1 MAKRRKKQRRL
12 RKKLRKKLKKEE
24 EDNNLVFFIK
34 NASHNAFCVR
44 GVFFYSSKGS
54 SVSVSDK
61 GSSTGRSELVFF
73 FNRCWIFIL
82 AF

>member
-1 MAKRRKKQRRL
+1 MPKRRKKKQRRL

-34 NASHNAFCVR
+34 NASHNDLRVR

-54 SVSVSDK
+54 PSVSEIGSSSDK
-61 GSSTGRSELVFF
+61 LDTDDFVAVVVCLF
-73 FNRCWIFIL
+73 
-82 AF
+82 